1 MQTLRTARLVLEP
14 QLATHADEMFAV
26 LSDPAIYE
34 FENEPPVSLDWLRTR
49 FARLESRE
57 SGDGSE
63 RWLNWVVRG
72 EGGGLIGYVQATV
85 PVAVTAAVPANGRAF
100 IAYELASAHWG
111 HGYGPE
117 AVSAMLV
124 ELVARYDVWQVG
136 AVFKRPNHRSRKLL
150 TRLAFVGP
158 SVDDLAHYRPD
169 ADEDLLV
176 LELGVARGASGG
188 PHLDPALDPG

>member
-1 MQTLRTARLVLEP
+1 MQILRTARLVLEP
-14 QLATHADEMFAV
+14 QVAAHAVEMFAV

-34 FENEPPVSLDWLRTR
+34 FENEPPISLDWLRTR

-72 EGGGLIGYVQATV
+72 EGGGLIGYVQASV
-85 PVAVTAAVPANGRAF
+85 SANGRAF

-124 ELVARYDVWQVG
+124 ELVARYDVWQAG

-150 TRLAFVGP
+150 AWLDFVMPSLA
-158 SVDDLAHYRPD
+158 DREHYSPD

-176 LELGVARGASGG
+176 LAPGPAR
-188 PHLDPALDPG
+188 DPG